1 MDPRVREDDGG
12 VAGLTIGVAGM
23 TSGDSMLSCPTDRAS
38 MEPRVREDD
47 GGGAGVTVEVRG
59 RGDDD
64 YRPWRSVV

>member
-1 MDPRVREDDGG
+1 MD
-12 VAGLTIGVAGM
+12 
-23 TSGDSMLSCPTDRAS
+23 
-38 MEPRVREDD
+38 PRVREDD